1 MVQSDSIY
9 LLATCLERRILAPQ
23 PGIKPVPPVLEAWSP
38 NHQTTREVPV
48 LVLLLLLAVVGKE
61 HYRLPLK
68 DFPRGHHGDNKSN
81 PMGEGMCA
89 PGQEILKAKL

>member
-1 MVQSDSIY
+1 M
-9 LLATCLERRILAPQ
+9 
-23 PGIKPVPPVLEAWSP
+23 
-38 NHQTTREVPV
+38 